1 MEPWDLMI
9 FNEDTSQ
16 DFFDELADLDGE
28 EIVEA
33 VADACAL
40 VTRDPNIT
48 DDDLLIGRA
57 AATIAAIWAG
67 APYTAGEVV
76 EDYPF
81 IRELIGHGEEQMF
94 TDACDIL
101 EAVEVEADLDS
112 FIEALSSADVG

>member
-9 FNEDTSQ
+9 FSEDASQ
-16 DFFDELADLDGE
+16 DFFDDLADMDGD

-33 VADACAL
+33 ISDACAL

-48 DDDLLIGRA
+48 DDDLLVGRA

-67 APYTAGEVV
+67 APYTAGEIV

-81 IRELIGHGEEQMF
+81 IRDLIGRGGEQMI
-94 TDACDIL
+94 TDACTIL